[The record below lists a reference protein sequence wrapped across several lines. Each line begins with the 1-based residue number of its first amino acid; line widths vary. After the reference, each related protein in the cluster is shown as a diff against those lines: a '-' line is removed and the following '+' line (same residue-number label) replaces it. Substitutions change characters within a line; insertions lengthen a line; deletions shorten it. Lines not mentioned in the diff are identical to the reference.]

1 MIKTS
6 LFSILLAGLLASCSN
21 AKPATSD
28 ATPAIAGESNPA
40 PSAVASKS
48 QFNADSAYAYVA
60 RQLDFGPRVPGSA
73 AQEQCAAWIRSELTR
88 FGAEVSEQRTEA
100 VTYDGQTLPVINL
113 MGSYN
118 TESSNRIL
126 ILAHWDS
133 RPMADEDPD
142 PSKRKEAVPAANDG
156 ASGVGVMLELARQAS
171 IRQPKFGVD
180 LLFVDLEDF
189 GAPDDWAGP
198 HKEEYWAL
206 GTQKWCEM
214 AIQQQYR
221 ANYGILLDMVGAH
234 GATFYR
240 EYYSDRFASDVTDKV
255 WRKARELGYG
265 NMFID
270 DNGAGIT
277 DDHVFV
283 NRMTGIPTIDIIDTR
298 EGGSSAFYP
307 YWHTTDDTL
316 DKISQQTL
324 RAVGDVLMHIIY

>member
-6 LFSILLAGLLASCSN
+6 LFCTILALILASCSD
-21 AKPATSD
+21 AKPATS
-28 ATPAIAGESNPA
+28 APIPAVTGESNPA
-40 PSAVASKS
+40 SSTVASQS
-48 QFNADSAYAYVA
+48 LFCADSAYAFVA
-60 RQLDFGPRVPGSA
+60 QQLDFGPRVPGTT
-73 AQEQCAAWIRSELTR
+73 AQEECASWIRSELAR

-100 VTYDGQTLPVINL
+100 ITYDGQKLPVINL
-113 MGSYN
+113 MGSFN
-118 TESSNRIL
+118 TEASNRIL

-142 PSKRKEAVPAANDG
+142 PSKRDQAVPAANDG

-171 IRQPKFGVD
+171 LRQPKFGVD
-180 LLFVDLEDF
+180 LLFVDLEDY
-189 GAPDDWAGP
+189 GAPDDWQGP

-214 AIQQQYR
+214 AIQQRYR

-234 GATFYR
+234 DATFYR
-240 EYYSDRFASDVTDKV
+240 EYYSDRYANDVNDKV

-270 DNGAGIT
+270 HSGAGIT

-298 EGGSSAFYP
+298 ESGNSTFYP
-307 YWHTTDDTL
+307 FWHTTDDTL

>member
-1 MIKTS
+1 MIKAS
-6 LFSILLAGLLASCSN
+6 LFSTILGLILASCSD
-21 AKPATSD
+21 AKPAASATVPTSVD
-28 ATPAIAGESNPA
+28 ESA
-40 PSAVASKS
+40 PSSSAVASHS
-48 QFNADSAYAYVA
+48 LFCADSAYAFVA

-73 AQEQCAAWIRSELTR
+73 AQEECAAWIRSELTR

-100 VTYDGQTLPVINL
+100 VTYDGQKLPVINL

-118 TESSNRIL
+118 KEASNRIL

-142 PSKRKEAVPAANDG
+142 PSKRTQAVPAANDG
-156 ASGVGVMLELARQAS
+156 ASGVGVMLELARQVS
-171 IRQPKFGVD
+171 IKQPKFGVD

-189 GAPDDWAGP
+189 GAPDDWEGP

-214 AIQQQYR
+214 AIQQRYR

-234 GATFYR
+234 NATFYR
-240 EYYSDRFASDVTDKV
+240 EYHSDRFANDVNDKI

-265 NMFID
+265 SMFID
-270 DNGAGIT
+270 RSGAGIT

-307 YWHTTDDTL
+307 FWHTTDDTL